1 MNFKQTS
8 DIKYTSNKQTFNTD
22 ANSFMG
28 KRIYSTKLCRLMTHG
43 NEGLLIAVLPV
54 PWLTWSSWDVR
65 RDVRRDVQVSMWP
78 GTPMPCQ
85 CNGTSR
91 DTWEGDRVAALADLA
106 ACTKGCWKA
115 AESPLPVY
123 GIHKERGGPGML
135 QRGF

>member
-1 MNFKQTS
+1 
-8 DIKYTSNKQTFNTD
+8 
-22 ANSFMG
+22 
-28 KRIYSTKLCRLMTHG
+28 MTPG

-65 RDVRRDVQVSMWP
+65 RDVQVSMWP
-78 GTPMPCQ
+78 GTPMPWQ

-91 DTWEGDRVAALADLA
+91 DTWEGDMVAALADLA

-135 QRGF
+135 QRGL